1 MATSTPVSP
10 TQVYD
15 GSQTF
20 RADLVNKNVGNGP
33 AQLFNG
39 NQEFFGVVSNTN
51 IGTGGAANGRAD
63 TASEKNSAK
72 SQTEALAEQMSSW
85 GLEDTPLVPESH
97 RCVRRRSLQ
106 TVQNN

>member
-1 MATSTPVSP
+1 M
-10 TQVYD
+10 YD

-20 RADLVNKNVGNGP
+20 RADLLNKNVGNGP

-51 IGTGGAANGRAD
+51 IGTGSASSGRPD
-63 TASEKNSAK
+63 TSAEENSAE
-72 SQTEALAEQMSSW
+72 SRTEALAEQMSSW
-85 GLEDTPLVPESH
+85 GLDDTPLVPESH
-97 RCVRRRSLQ
+97 RCVRRRPSLQ